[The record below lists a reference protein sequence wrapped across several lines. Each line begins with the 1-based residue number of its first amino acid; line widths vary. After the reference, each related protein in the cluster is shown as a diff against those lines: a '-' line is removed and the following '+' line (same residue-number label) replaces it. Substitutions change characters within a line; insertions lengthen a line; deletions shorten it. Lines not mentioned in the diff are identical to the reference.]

1 MAINNSRI
9 RNLAD
14 IPLGDS
20 SSRVLGRGI
29 SYPFTFSST
38 GRAEALEVQQG
49 VRKVNQA
56 IHMLLATRLGER
68 ILLPEYGS
76 KLPELVFEPN
86 DEILHTELQFW
97 VTEAILR
104 WEKRITLTGVT
115 TIDAPDLSEISI
127 KIDYTINNYHVQG
140 SYVYPFKLGG
150 VPLSETVMYAGV

>member
-1 MAINNSRI
+1 
-9 RNLAD
+9 
-14 IPLGDS
+14 
-20 SSRVLGRGI
+20 
-29 SYPFTFSST
+29 
-38 GRAEALEVQQG
+38 
-49 VRKVNQA
+49 
-56 IHMLLATRLGER
+56 MLLATRLGER